1 MKAWRHSRR
10 TSVVDTFLDFST
22 LKFAWKPSHKC
33 KSVVA
38 TGAVRRAEGAPQRRG
53 YSICEMGSI
62 SLTRIT
68 GHFSLVRVFWL
79 LFASVIFTGA
89 SWANAQS
96 QSGQAKESRAVQSP
110 AAKRGLNF
118 AIGARGPS
126 IHSRSMANCFSIRRR
141 WQAGA

>member
-68 GHFSLVRVFWL
+68 GHFCRETRLEFRYW
-79 LFASVIFTGA
+79 
-89 SWANAQS
+89 
-96 QSGQAKESRAVQSP
+96 
-110 AAKRGLNF
+110 
-118 AIGARGPS
+118 GARALDSLSFNGQLFLDSP
-126 IHSRSMANCFSIRRR
+126 
-141 WQAGA
+141 